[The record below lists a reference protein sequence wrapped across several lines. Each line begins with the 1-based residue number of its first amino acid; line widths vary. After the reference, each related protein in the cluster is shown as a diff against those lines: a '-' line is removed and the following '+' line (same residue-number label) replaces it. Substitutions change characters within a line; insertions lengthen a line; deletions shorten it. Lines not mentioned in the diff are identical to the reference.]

1 MNILYIVF
9 KIGEYMKQKLNYR
22 NVEECLHAT
31 YKDMEYMT
39 LDDAVFILSE
49 SMRKYHEAK
58 NDRERTNLPRARIIK
73 AYEIMLNIVKQ
84 PDMKEKVKEYIGEL
98 DAEYDRC
105 MDWIEE
111 HMDGEACQVIAMEM
125 RAKTLDEVKNDLQG
139 RLEELV

>member
-1 MNILYIVF
+1 
-9 KIGEYMKQKLNYR
+9 
-22 NVEECLHAT
+22 
-31 YKDMEYMT
+31 MEDMT

-49 SMRKYHEAK
+49 SVRKYHEAK

-111 HMDGEACQVIAMEM
+111 HMDSEACQVSAMEM
-125 RAKTLDEVKNDLQG
+125 RAKTLNEVKNDLQG
-139 RLEELV
+139 RLEEVV

>member
-1 MNILYIVF
+1 MKH
-9 KIGEYMKQKLNYR
+9 KINYR
-22 NVEECLHAT
+22 NAEDCLHAT
-31 YKDMEYMT
+31 YEDMKDMT

-49 SMRKYHEAK
+49 SVRKYHEAK

-84 PDMKEKVKEYIGEL
+84 PDMKEKVKEYIGEM

-111 HMDGEACQVIAMEM
+111 HMDSEACQVSAMEM
-125 RAKTLDEVKNDLQG
+125 RTKTLMEIKNDLQG

>member
-1 MNILYIVF
+1 
-9 KIGEYMKQKLNYR
+9 MKQKLNYR
-22 NVEECLHAT
+22 NAEDCLHAT
-31 YKDMEYMT
+31 YEDMKDMT

-49 SMRKYHEAK
+49 SVRKYHEAK

-105 MDWIEE
+105 MDWIED
-111 HMDGEACQVIAMEM
+111 HMDSEACQVSAMEM
-125 RAKTLDEVKNDLQG
+125 RAKTLMEVKNDLQG
-139 RLEELV
+139 RLEELI

>member
-1 MNILYIVF
+1 
-9 KIGEYMKQKLNYR
+9 MKQKLNYR
-22 NVEECLHAT
+22 NAEDCLHAT
-31 YKDMEYMT
+31 YEDMKDMT

-49 SMRKYHEAK
+49 SVRKYHEAK

-111 HMDGEACQVIAMEM
+111 HMDSEACQVSAMEM
-125 RAKTLDEVKNDLQG
+125 RAKTLNEVKNDLEG

>member
-1 MNILYIVF
+1 
-9 KIGEYMKQKLNYR
+9 MKQKLNYR
-22 NVEECLHAT
+22 NAEDCLHAT
-31 YKDMEYMT
+31 YEDMKDMT

-49 SMRKYHEAK
+49 SVRKYHEAK

-111 HMDGEACQVIAMEM
+111 HMDSEACQVSAMEM
-125 RAKTLDEVKNDLQG
+125 RAKTLNEVKNDLEG
-139 RLEELV
+139 RLEELL

>member
-1 MNILYIVF
+1 
-9 KIGEYMKQKLNYR
+9 MKQKLNYR
-22 NVEECLHAT
+22 NAEDCLHAT
-31 YKDMEYMT
+31 YEDMKDMT

-49 SMRKYHEAK
+49 SVRKYHEAK

-105 MDWIEE
+105 MYWIEE
-111 HMDGEACQVIAMEM
+111 HMDSEACQVSAMEM
-125 RAKTLDEVKNDLQG
+125 RAKTLNEVKNDLEG

>member
-1 MNILYIVF
+1 
-9 KIGEYMKQKLNYR
+9 MKQKLNYR
-22 NVEECLHAT
+22 NAEDCLHAT
-31 YKDMEYMT
+31 YEDMKDMT

-49 SMRKYHEAK
+49 SVRKYHEAK

-105 MDWIEE
+105 MEWVEE
-111 HMDGEACQVIAMEM
+111 HMDGEACQVSAIEM
-125 RAKTLDEVKNDLQG
+125 RAKTLNEVKNDLQG